1 MAEDR
6 FILTQT
12 GYDRLQ
18 QELEALQQMRAR
30 ETEVIDDVDEDTGNL
45 EGEEAGAFF
54 EAKTTLEHLDE
65 RIGHL
70 RFVLDRADVRT
81 EDPDSKRIDPGER
94 VVVWDLDEKRERTF
108 DILSSPEVR
117 ISYTV
122 DDGGRDVSI
131 DSPVGQALL
140 GHEVGDIVEVDVP
153 GGEMGDVAEG
163 DGIGGKA
170 RYAIRRIEPM
180 PNEA

>member
-1 MAEDR
+1 
-6 FILTQT
+6 
-12 GYDRLQ
+12 
-18 QELEALQQMRAR
+18 
-30 ETEVIDDVDEDTGNL
+30 
-45 EGEEAGAFF
+45 
-54 EAKTTLEHLDE
+54 
-65 RIGHL
+65 
-70 RFVLDRADVRT
+70 VLDRADVRT

>member
-1 MAEDR
+1 MMEER
-6 FILTQT
+6 FTLTQS
-12 GYDRLQ
+12 GYERLKEEISALEKRHA
-18 QELEALQQMRAR
+18 ELRELLNDVPDDQNKLADDGGVVWEVQTRIEHVGERLGYLQ
-30 ETEVIDDVDEDTGNL
+30 
-45 EGEEAGAFF
+45 
-54 EAKTTLEHLDE
+54 
-65 RIGHL
+65 
-70 RFVLDRADVRT
+70 FVLERAEVRM

-117 ISYTV
+117 ITYAV

-153 GGEMGDVAEG
+153 GGELGDVAEG
-163 DGIGGKA
+163 DGMGGKS

-180 PNEA
+180 PNQA